1 MLLHRHFPHRPVV
14 FVANP
19 AAGTRHRHRVVARI
33 ARQRCGGEGRM
44 PEIWWTASGEE
55 ARRRVR
61 ERLDRSGGAP
71 PIVVSLGGDGTHNHV
86 LQAGMEGNGGALFLR
101 LPLGSGNDAAGTAS
115 LRDALDELEGAVAPV
130 RIPAVRITGQRSSHV
145 AFNIA
150 SVGIDAYVTILH
162 DRWRK
167 ILPGNTYR
175 LLVDLAVL
183 RYDRALAVGPLG
195 IAVRTPG
202 GGILDLG
209 AVPRSLVALGA
220 TGHRTYGDH
229 MAVLPGDENLCVIA
243 RTGLFDKMRMKGLFY
258 RGAHVDQPITSMHR
272 ATGIT
277 LSYDGRMPL
286 QFDGET
292 RWLEGGDFPLRMEIE
307 ADAVPVLALARVAE
321 NQNS

>member
-1 MLLHRHFPHRPVV
+1 
-14 FVANP
+14 
-19 AAGTRHRHRVVARI
+19 
-33 ARQRCGGEGRM
+33 M

-61 ERLDRSGGAP
+61 ERLDSAGSAP

-86 LQAGMEGNGGALFLR
+86 LQAGLEGDKGALFLR

-115 LRDALDELEGAVAPV
+115 LQDALDGLESMVAPV

-162 DRWRK
+162 DRWRT

-183 RYDRALAVGPLG
+183 RYDRALGVGGMG
-195 IAVRTPG
+195 IVVTHPG
-202 GGILDLG
+202 GTSVDLG
-209 AVPRSLVALGA
+209 SEPRSLVAFGA

-229 MAVLPGDENLCVIA
+229 MAVLPGEENLCVIA
-243 RTGLFDKMRMKGLFY
+243 RTGLFDKLRMKGLFY
-258 RGAHVDQPITSMHR
+258 RGAHVDEPITSMHR
-272 ATGIT
+272 ARSIV
-277 LSYDGRMPL
+277 LNYESRLPL

-292 RWLEGGDFPLRMEIE
+292 RWLEVEDFPVRMEII
-307 ADAVPVLALARVAE
+307 ADAVPVLGPARVAT